1 GYTKTGSFVLL
12 LIFGLSIYLVSLGIT
27 NVFAGLVTNS
37 DINFDVTNILNLN
50 IYSWIGI
57 VALCLSIMSLLLLID
72 LLVALAH
79 ALIPDSKRLAL
90 VAIAFIVCASVIRS
104 VFFIKFSVENFP
116 LTFVL
121 LLVLIGLRGWYL

>member
-1 GYTKTGSFVLL
+1 LLNVIAFTWFTGYVFTFRDRLKIPAFGYTKTGSFVLL

-104 VFFIKFSVENFP
+104 
-116 LTFVL
+116 
-121 LLVLIGLRGWYL
+121 